1 MHLTTR
7 LRRIEPYRSSVQ
19 KNIYEKTFVIYFI
32 SAHYSFKTLSM
43 KETENSK

>member
-7 LRRIEPYRSSVQ
+7 LRRIEPYRSSVH

-32 SAHYSFKTLSM
+32 SVLYSFKTLSL
-43 KETENSK
+43 KEAENSK